1 MGNQFRMDHALRA
14 STRGNLYLL
23 LAGAGAMVVAT
34 VGLFVR
40 ASPTL
45 SGAFL
50 VVGAALLVVAVF
62 APEHRSE
69 GAATT
74 SNVDLELLERDDLE
88 NAPADA
94 PTS

>member
-1 MGNQFRMDHALRA
+1 MDRALRA

-23 LAGAGAMVVAT
+23 LAGTGAMAVAT

-69 GAATT
+69 GATT
-74 SNVDLELLERDDLE
+74 SNIDLELLDRDDLE

-94 PTS
+94 SAS